1 MAKREEGAV
10 TMKRFIIINFTL
22 AVIIILTLLVRS
34 PMRNSEHIQEGLIKT
49 NGVELYTKIVGRG
62 EPAVILHGGPGFD
75 HIHML
80 PFQVLADQCQIIFYD
95 QRATGNST
103 GAADE
108 ASITVANFVE
118 DLEGLR
124 DNLNLDKINLL
135 GHSWG
140 ASLALHYA
148 VKYPGNLASLILLSP
163 TAGSQFNDQ
172 FFRNIQSKI
181 SPQDRE
187 ILKEISESVEFRN
200 SAAQAIQKYYR
211 ISIKPFFYDSAKSD
225 LLDLN
230 FGKNTYKNQ
239 SKVAS
244 LLFQNLGTYD
254 LHPRLSVINCP
265 VLIIH
270 GDSDPLPVEAA
281 YAVHKSIAASRI
293 IILKNSGHFTFIESP
308 QDVFSAVRSFLH
320 NDKSVQ
326 SSIPREIEQRLNSM
340 TW

>member
-1 MAKREEGAV
+1 MARREEGAV

-22 AVIIILTLLVRS
+22 AVIIVLTLLVRS
-34 PMRNSEHIQEGLIKT
+34 PMRDSEHIQEGMIKT

-62 EPAVILHGGPGFD
+62 EPVVILHGGPGLD

-80 PFQVLADQCQIIFYD
+80 PFQILADQCQVIFYD
-95 QRATGNST
+95 QRAAGNST
-103 GAADE
+103 GAADA

-124 DNLNLDKINLL
+124 ENLNLDKIHLL

-148 VKYPGNLASLILLSP
+148 VKYPWNLASLILLSP
-163 TAGSQFNDQ
+163 SAGSQFNDQ
-172 FFRNIQSKI
+172 FFRNIQSKT

-187 ILKEISESVEFRN
+187 ILKKISESEEFRN
-200 SAAQAIQKYYR
+200 SGTEAIQKYYR
-211 ISIKPFFYDSAKSD
+211 ISIKPFFYDPAKAD

-281 YAVHKSIAASRI
+281 YTVHKSIAESRI

-308 QDVFSAVRSFLH
+308 QEVFSALRSFLR
-320 NDKSVQ
+320 DDESVQ
-326 SSIPREIEQRLNSM
+326 SSIPPDIERRLNAVKQ
-340 TW
+340 